1 MTLSVTNTFSTGTA
15 IVAAQMNANFDDIE
29 AYVNG
34 TGGNAGL
41 MPKDGGTFSSNLT
54 VNGDITV
61 DTSTFRVDSA
71 NNVVGIGTA
80 SPSASYKLDVTGDAR
95 VSGTLTA
102 GAFSGAITGD
112 VTGNVTG
119 NVSGSSG
126 SCTGNS
132 ATATEATNVTVVRNE
147 SANETVHLLF
157 ADGYTGTQGIEADSG
172 LYYNPSTGLLQTTSI
187 TLAAEGGTLIGNVTG
202 NLTGNVTGDVTGDL
216 TGNVNAGTVTL
227 DSVTLNTIQTG
238 SESFANNNVSV
249 MTSAAIEDKIA
260 ADVATYGYK
269 KVTIQASAPS
279 GVEGDIWIDT

>member
-41 MPKDGGTFSSNLT
+41 MPKDGGTFSGNLT
-54 VNGDITV
+54 VNGDVTV
-61 DTSTFRVDSA
+61 DTSTFRVDSG

-80 SPSASYKLDVTGDAR
+80 TPSASYKLDVNGAAR

-102 GAFSGAITGD
+102 TAFSGPITGD

-119 NVSGSSG
+119 NASGSSG

-132 ATATEATNVTVVRNE
+132 ATATEATNVTVVRND
-147 SANETVHLLF
+147 SADETVYLTF
-157 ADGYTGTQGIEADSG
+157 VDGYTGTQGIEADTG
-172 LYYNPSTGLLQTTSI
+172 LYYNPSTGLLRTNSI
-187 TLAAEGGTLIGNVTG
+187 TLAAGLGTLIGNVTG
-202 NLTGNVTGDVTGDL
+202 NLTGNVTGDVTGDVTGNL
-216 TGNVNAGTVTL
+216 TGNVTL
-227 DSVTLNTIQTG
+227 DSVTLTAIQTS